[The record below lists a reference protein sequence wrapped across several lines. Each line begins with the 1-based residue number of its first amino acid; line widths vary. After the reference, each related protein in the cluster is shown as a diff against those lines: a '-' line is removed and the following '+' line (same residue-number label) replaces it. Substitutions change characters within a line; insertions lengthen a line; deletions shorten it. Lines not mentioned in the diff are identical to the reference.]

1 MKYLFP
7 FFLWIVACQDP
18 LIVKSPSTRYEVLD
32 TITVTDPLLSDS
44 LVFNFTPYRNILVE
58 GYIVNNNYVLYQTPK
73 VSKKL
78 LVDLTSFKQKNDIFA
93 VDKNGVYYKDN
104 FIKIDTTGFNIV
116 ECKATYN
123 KNGNYI
129 GEECIWRTNQKVFN
143 KVEEMKI
150 SDPTT
155 FVSVTSN
162 YFKDKNFLYYFDQKI
177 EGADISSLQKTPAD
191 DNDFISDKNNTY
203 HKGKLFK
210 YQGESVQ
217 YIGGNL
223 YKTTK
228 YVLRYNNGEFI
239 QLPSY
244 FDIPTLK
251 KINKKYFIDKNHLYC
266 DDDNTSINPPN
277 LKMPIAKENLNK
289 IKVFDVFVVD
299 GNRVYN
305 RKNLMKNYDAATF
318 ATFPDQ
324 YYYQYDKNGIYN
336 WNYKLPFHYTHPPK
350 YGKNLFYIKNQNLFI
365 YENQAY
371 YRAYKD
377 SLYAEQLSP
386 KQIEIL
392 KEGKTSL
399 KTLLFPDKIAS
410 SKREID
416 LTIFEEID
424 YFLYK
429 NKYNVYYYDR
439 WNKKLSVVKGFD
451 KTTLKRKFNNFL
463 IDSNYLY
470 YHTTKLLKNKEIE
483 LLAIYEGYH
492 SDCGMDTTPNS
503 NYYIFKN
510 IEGYWLVEISNK
522 ARVQFLGT
530 ELKIGT

>member
-1 MKYLFP
+1 
-7 FFLWIVACQDP
+7 
-18 LIVKSPSTRYEVLD
+18 
-32 TITVTDPLLSDS
+32 
-44 LVFNFTPYRNILVE
+44 
-58 GYIVNNNYVLYQTPK
+58 
-73 VSKKL
+73 
-78 LVDLTSFKQKNDIFA
+78 
-93 VDKNGVYYKDN
+93 
-104 FIKIDTTGFNIV
+104 
-116 ECKATYN
+116 
-123 KNGNYI
+123 
-129 GEECIWRTNQKVFN
+129 
-143 KVEEMKI
+143 
-150 SDPTT
+150 
-155 FVSVTSN
+155 
-162 YFKDKNFLYYFDQKI
+162 
-177 EGADISSLQKTPAD
+177 
-191 DNDFISDKNNTY
+191 
-203 HKGKLFK
+203 
-210 YQGESVQ
+210 
-217 YIGGNL
+217 
-223 YKTTK
+223 
-228 YVLRYNNGEFI
+228 
-239 QLPSY
+239 
-244 FDIPTLK
+244 
-251 KINKKYFIDKNHLYC
+251 
-266 DDDNTSINPPN
+266 
-277 LKMPIAKENLNK
+277 MPIAKENLNK

-318 ATFPDQ
+318 ATFPEQ

-399 KTLLFPDKIAS
+399 KALLSPDKIAS

-429 NKYNVYYYDR
+429 NKYNLYYYDR

-510 IEGYWLVEISNK
+510 TEGYWLVEISNK